1 MTDHTS
7 LASAQ
12 SSSGKGVLLL
22 VTGTNKLE
30 NVKLADLF
38 SSSGEELCS
47 CKTLCCCLWFLVSIL
62 QNELMLP
69 SVLHSVCIVLEFW
82 KMMKIKNYSPYLSLV
97 PPAKGKVTS
106 RLAWYP
112 KSLGINWLHPSQT
125 ISQKSKGEGGGCT
138 AAFSQIFWYPPPQSP
153 RYWLVHFLSLPS
165 TVFFLFLMHNIW
177 LGVLALGRIIKYS
190 QFWLFFLF
198 SLIPSPP
205 KVKYSGGP
213 PWTIK
218 LGIWTVT
225 TTKAPKIWFSYSDN
239 CTNYWPIRKSSI
251 LLAWFDCPMVRQNL
265 SLLAAVHDCETGLLS
280 ICISPAKSLNN

>member
-62 QNELMLP
+62 QNELILP

-82 KMMKIKNYSPYLSLV
+82 KMKKIKNYSPYLSLV

-112 KSLGINWLHPSQT
+112 KSLGINWLHPSQ
-125 ISQKSKGEGGGCT
+125 KSKGEGGGALQPSHKYFGTRPPNLPGIDLC
-138 AAFSQIFWYPPPQSP
+138 IF
-153 RYWLVHFLSLPS
+153 
-165 TVFFLFLMHNIW
+165 
-177 LGVLALGRIIKYS
+177 
-190 QFWLFFLF
+190 
-198 SLIPSPP
+198 
-205 KVKYSGGP
+205 
-213 PWTIK
+213 
-218 LGIWTVT
+218 
-225 TTKAPKIWFSYSDN
+225 
-239 CTNYWPIRKSSI
+239 
-251 LLAWFDCPMVRQNL
+251 
-265 SLLAAVHDCETGLLS
+265 
-280 ICISPAKSLNN
+280 

>member
-112 KSLGINWLHPSQT
+112 KSLGINWLHPSQ
-125 ISQKSKGEGGGCT
+125 KSKGEGGGCT
-138 AAFSQIFWYPPPQSP
+138 AAFSQIFWYPPPPISQV
-153 RYWLVHFLSLPS
+153 LTCAFFKS
-165 TVFFLFLMHNIW
+165 TFYCVF
-177 LGVLALGRIIKYS
+177 
-190 QFWLFFLF
+190 
-198 SLIPSPP
+198 P
-205 KVKYSGGP
+205 
-213 PWTIK
+213 
-218 LGIWTVT
+218 
-225 TTKAPKIWFSYSDN
+225 FSYAQYL
-239 CTNYWPIRKSSI
+239 TWGIGPWENY
-251 LLAWFDCPMVRQNL
+251 
-265 SLLAAVHDCETGLLS
+265 
-280 ICISPAKSLNN
+280 